1 MIGYSFICL
10 LVFAVTYTEKEIDLC
25 GLHGVVIRLIPAR
38 LKCDRGRVFFVFLF
52 VCLFGWLVGRLLV
65 VDWLVGWLCD
75 VVFEGVYSS
84 FFHLFFFMAW

>member
-38 LKCDRGRVFFVFLF
+38 LKCDRGRVFLFFCLF
-52 VCLFGWLVGRLLV
+52 VCLAGWLAVCLLLIGWLVGYVMLFLRGSTLL
-65 VDWLVGWLCD
+65 
-75 VVFEGVYSS
+75 
-84 FFHLFFFMAW
+84 FFIFFFFMAW